1 MSNEKLIPVSV
12 TIADRSY
19 RVRVDVTEEENLR
32 KTAKLINE
40 KILEFKT
47 TLAGKDMQDYIAMV
61 MLWFATQ
68 STGEVNN
75 VLQEKEVNEQLERI
89 VRLLDK
95 VAAS

>member
-1 MSNEKLIPVSV
+1 MSEEKLIPVSV

-75 VLQEKEVNEQLERI
+75 ILQEQEVNNELERI

-95 VAAS
+95 VS

>member
-12 TIADRSY
+12 TMADRSY

-32 KTAKLINE
+32 KTVKLINE

-47 TLAGKDMQDYIAMV
+47 TLAGKDMQDYISMV

-68 STGEVNN
+68 SSGEVNN
-75 VLQEKEVNEQLERI
+75 VLQEKEVNDQLERI

-95 VAAS
+95 VGVS

>member
-1 MSNEKLIPVSV
+1 MSEEKLIPVSV

-32 KTAKLINE
+32 KTVKLINE

-75 VLQEKEVNEQLERI
+75 ILQEQEVNNELERI

-95 VAAS
+95 VV

>member
-1 MSNEKLIPVSV
+1 MSEEKLIPVSV

-32 KTAKLINE
+32 KTVKLINE

-75 VLQEKEVNEQLERI
+75 VLQDKEVNDQLERI

-95 VAAS
+95 VTTT